1 MMMEAEGDCVEM
13 LSSKMVNFLQADRKI
28 FKPEVLKGQVFASE
42 KIFSAVG
49 CNLFLVV

>member
-1 MMMEAEGDCVEM
+1 M

-42 KIFSAVG
+42 KSSLLLAAIYSWLSDSAG
-49 CNLFLVV
+49 